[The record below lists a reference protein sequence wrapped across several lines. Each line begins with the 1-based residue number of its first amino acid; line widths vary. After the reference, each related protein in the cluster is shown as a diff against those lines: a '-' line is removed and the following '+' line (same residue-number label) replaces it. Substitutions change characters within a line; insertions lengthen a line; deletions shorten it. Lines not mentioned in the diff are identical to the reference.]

1 MGRYE
6 YYDGVIWNVL
16 CQVSA
21 SLVKVI
27 CKFQYCVTIVKLSLS
42 YNLCM
47 HGDAG
52 VCLYVCM
59 YVLKG
64 REGERERERG
74 GGGGGGLGRKE
85 GGWSFYPEQ
94 SHASTHLCH
103 KHCLHPCLLFLSFV
117 HYRLLCFA
125 QRHQQWCISTGKLWH
140 ISCAFNIT
148 EEVLIYKNS

>member
-1 MGRYE
+1 M
-6 YYDGVIWNVL
+6 
-16 CQVSA
+16 SA

-74 GGGGGGLGRKE
+74 GGGEGRKE
-85 GGWSFYPEQ
+85 ERKEGRRVVILP
-94 SHASTHLCH
+94 
-103 KHCLHPCLLFLSFV
+103 
-117 HYRLLCFA
+117 
-125 QRHQQWCISTGKLWH
+125 
-140 ISCAFNIT
+140 
-148 EEVLIYKNS
+148 